1 MPSWGELLNELQPHK
16 NENGEDVQGLTVDE
30 LREKYLKLLS
40 QQTGRNVIAYYS
52 GWLKPGKT
60 QNIDIN
66 DSDITGVMNAIKG
79 LDCDKGLDLI
89 LRLEEILRQQREL
102 SNICIANLETIFE

>member
-40 QQTGRNVIAYYS
+40 QQTGRNEPQS
-52 GWLKPGKT
+52 GKT
-60 QNIDIN
+60 VIPQ
-66 DSDITGVMNAIKG
+66 
-79 LDCDKGLDLI
+79 LI
-89 LRLEEILRQQREL
+89 PE
-102 SNICIANLETIFE
+102 FK